1 MVEGEIRGIEMPGL
15 WCIARVVPIIVLLE
29 HVPDFLRQR
38 IVADTM
44 DVLAVEMPASGVVR
58 NVASN
63 GVQGAVGADDVFIVV
78 ALPDGCTRRIA
89 HDVDAPGNDR
99 FE

>member
-1 MVEGEIRGIEMPGL
+1 MVEGEIRGIEMPEL
-15 WCIARVVPIIVLLE
+15 WCMARVVPIIVLLE

-38 IVADTM
+38 IITDTM
-44 DVLAVEMPASGVVR
+44 DVLAVEMPASGIVC
-58 NVASN
+58 NVASD
-63 GVQGAVGADDVFIVV
+63 GMQGAVGADDAFIVV